1 MNAKYYKRYCSS
13 IEQVENYE
21 LALKD
26 NFKGWDCHHR
36 LETHNSDGER
46 RLVDISSRELMD
58 LGMYW
63 DRPPEELVFMR
74 RREHTTLHNVNVAR
88 CQRISK
94 SKIGIPRSEE
104 TKRKVSETRKLRG
117 IKPSL
122 EQRKKQSEFMKGNT
136 HTKGMKWFNNG
147 KINKLSFECPEGFV
161 PGMLRNKSKK

>member
-13 IEQVENYE
+13 IELVENYE

-46 RLVDISSRELMD
+46 RLVDISSKELID

-74 RREHTTLHNVNVAR
+74 RREHTTLHNVNVTR

-104 TKRKVSETRKLRG
+104 TKRKVSETRKVRG

-122 EQRKKQSEFMKGNT
+122 EQRMKQSEFMKGNT
-136 HTKGMKWFNNG
+136 RTKGMRWFNNG